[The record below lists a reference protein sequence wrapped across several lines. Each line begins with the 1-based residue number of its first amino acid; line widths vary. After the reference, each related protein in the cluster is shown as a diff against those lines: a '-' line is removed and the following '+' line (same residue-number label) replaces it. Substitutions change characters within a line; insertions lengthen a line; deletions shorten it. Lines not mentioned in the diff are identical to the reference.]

1 MNIRKVRISEN
12 RYNSTGDV
20 GTIMESSVNITMTS
34 SLFGEEVIKLTKD
47 KILYAYF
54 KRSFLDKKLDY
65 VTVSIPAP
73 VIDNV
78 EALDECIQK
87 VMKPEYEIIKDEHFN
102 LEDYI
107 SKFTISINDGE
118 IEYEITKSSELGQR
132 ILILSGLATLIT
144 MTNNDVINSIDI

>member
-1 MNIRKVRISEN
+1 MNIKKVRISEN

-73 VIDNV
+73 IIDNV
-78 EALDECIQK
+78 EALDEYIQK
-87 VMKPEYEIIKDEHFN
+87 VMKPEYEIVKDEHFN
-102 LEDYI
+102 LEEYLN
-107 SKFTISINDGE
+107 KFTISINDGE
-118 IEYEITKSSELGQR
+118 KEYEVSKSSELGQR
-132 ILILSGLATLIT
+132 IMILSGLATLIT